1 MSSNEHVLDLL
12 PAYALDCLDIEELVQ
27 VSEHLTG
34 CADCR
39 AELQK
44 VQAVVDQLAIAVP
57 SIAPPARLKDR
68 LKERVRPR
76 PALEPT
82 RWQRVKHS
90 MQRVSPVWGLA
101 GLAIILVLALS
112 TLLLWQQVSQLETPA
127 EPAQMRTVAL
137 SGTGMTPDATGLI
150 VVSLDGDHGALVV
163 DQLPELDVDRQ
174 YQLWLIDNDRRV
186 SGAVFSV
193 DEHGYGSVW
202 ISADEPLS
210 SFSAFGIS
218 IEPAGGSE
226 GPTGEKVLGG
236 TLK

>member
-39 AELQK
+39 TELQK

-57 SIAPPARLKDR
+57 STAPSARLKGR

-90 MQRVSPVWGLA
+90 MQQASPIWGLG

-112 TLLLWQQVSQLETPA
+112 TLLLWQQFSQQAAPA
-127 EPAQMRTVAL
+127 GSAQMRTVAL
-137 SGTGMTPDATGLI
+137 AGTGTTPDATG
-150 VVSLDGDHGALVV
+150 VVVISLDGDHGALVV
-163 DQLPELDVDRQ
+163 DQLPELDSDRQ
-174 YQLWLIDNDRRV
+174 YQLWLIEDERRV

-202 ISADEPLS
+202 ISVEEPLS
-210 SFSAFGIS
+210 SFSAVGIS
-218 IEPAGGSE
+218 IEPAGGSDS
-226 GPTGEKVLGG
+226 PTGKKVLGG